1 MFKNATDFW
10 QVVGQENPYWG
21 VATHDKF
28 LGTELSPN
36 LSCEF
41 FQSGAVEI
49 NSSLNVLHWLCGF
62 KGTPGNA
69 IDFGCGVGR
78 LTIHMAKVMGHVYG
92 VDISSGMLDKAR
104 KHIAENGLQNIS
116 FSTIIPDVETDWINS
131 FIVFQHIPPK
141 EGYRLL
147 AELLS
152 HLRGGGVF
160 SLHFAIYQ
168 TGNVYKELGD
178 CSFDGE
184 RIKLYDD
191 FRVSEMPIYSYDASH
206 VFKIIYQNNIGEFMV
221 RHVDHGGL
229 HGMWLFGR
237 KND

>member
-152 HLRGGGVF
+152 HLRGGGYF
-160 SLHFAIYQ
+160 HYILQYIR
-168 TGNVYKELGD
+168 LGT
-178 CSFDGE
+178 CTKNSVIVLLMGSVLNFTMTFVCL
-184 RIKLYDD
+184 RCLFIVMMRLMYLKL
-191 FRVSEMPIYSYDASH
+191 FI
-206 VFKIIYQNNIGEFMV
+206 KII
-221 RHVDHGGL
+221 
-229 HGMWLFGR
+229 
-237 KND
+237 